1 MLKIQNIEM
10 GVAASYYNFCVFIY
24 LFYLVLSGSQQC
36 AASLFKRL
44 RQSGYVP

>member
-1 MLKIQNIEM
+1 MLKFQNLGI

-24 LFYLVLSGSQQC
+24 GVLLGSQQC